1 MRRCELKP
9 TIVQSSEKGE
19 ISGAQIKTP
28 VSENRK
34 SFVFT
39 FLLAAIHS
47 SWIIHHVRSTS
58 VALPMWS
65 SGWWYFLLH
74 SRCNFSPIDIIFS
87 RPGDSACS
95 NSQALVP
102 VSVSMSSVRKKK
114 LGSDKCADGNLE
126 TLCTTKKKPF
136 STITLDFGKPVEIG
150 KVPTV
155 FAKTINRLKLRWW
168 CHSLSFYNFP

>member
-1 MRRCELKP
+1 ML
-9 TIVQSSEKGE
+9 
-19 ISGAQIKTP
+19 GALLLL
-28 VSENRK
+28 
-34 SFVFT
+34 
-39 FLLAAIHS
+39 FLCGVLADGIFLHF
-47 SWIIHHVRSTS
+47 R
-58 VALPMWS
+58 
-65 SGWWYFLLH
+65 WY
-74 SRCNFSPIDIIFS
+74 FSPIDIIFS

-114 LGSDKCADGNLE
+114 LGSDKCADGDLE

-155 FAKTINRLKLRWW
+155 FAKTINR
-168 CHSLSFYNFP
+168 

>member
-1 MRRCELKP
+1 MEKVSFSHSFQLQFIRP
-9 TIVQSSEKGE
+9 GSSTML
-19 ISGAQIKTP
+19 GALLLL
-28 VSENRK
+28 
-34 SFVFT
+34 
-39 FLLAAIHS
+39 FLCGVLADGI
-47 SWIIHHVRSTS
+47 
-58 VALPMWS
+58 
-65 SGWWYFLLH
+65 FLH
-74 SRCNFSPIDIIFS
+74 SRWYFSPLDIIFS

-114 LGSDKCADGNLE
+114 LGSDKCADGDLE

-155 FAKTINRLKLRWW
+155 FAKTINRYKQKYLK
-168 CHSLSFYNFP
+168 PVK

>member
-1 MRRCELKP
+1 MEKVSFSHSFQLQFIRP
-9 TIVQSSEKGE
+9 GSSTML
-19 ISGAQIKTP
+19 GALLLL
-28 VSENRK
+28 
-34 SFVFT
+34 
-39 FLLAAIHS
+39 FLCGVLADGI
-47 SWIIHHVRSTS
+47 
-58 VALPMWS
+58 
-65 SGWWYFLLH
+65 FLH
-74 SRCNFSPIDIIFS
+74 SRWYSSPIDIIFS

-114 LGSDKCADGNLE
+114 LGSDKCADGDLE

-155 FAKTINRLKLRWW
+155 FAK
-168 CHSLSFYNFP
+168 LSIVNKNTLNL